1 MRTTQAISVTIPKEL
16 AEKMDKLQKAKMKNY
31 SSIVTEAL
39 SGYLVRE
46 EYENQVKKMS
56 DSAKKVG
63 IVSEDDIIRAVQE
76 VRSGKKNK

>member
-16 AEKMDKLQKAKMKNY
+16 AEKMDKLQKEKLKNY
-31 SSIVTEAL
+31 SAIVTEAL

-56 DSAKKVG
+56 ESAKKTG
-63 IVSEDDIIRAVQE
+63 IVSEEDIYRAVQE
-76 VRSGKKNK
+76 VRSGKKSK